1 PSGLVQTPLQQS
13 LAIVHALPLGKQ
25 PGVVVADGV
34 GKVPAISRS
43 GAPQPEANRAKRAA
57 ATAAQSRAHMTH
69 PRRCCRSAFTGVD
82 EALAAAVDTAIAR
95 GRRAALAD
103 HALTL
108 TPSGACWFGARGA
121 LCSTILRVVTA
132 NLRSP

>member
-1 PSGLVQTPLQQS
+1 
-13 LAIVHALPLGKQ
+13 
-25 PGVVVADGV
+25 
-34 GKVPAISRS
+34 S

-82 EALAAAVDTAIAR
+82 EALAAPVDTAAIA
-95 GRRAALAD
+95 GCRRVALAD

-108 TPSGACWFGARGA
+108 TPSSVCWLGLEVRFINSPPQRDGRVRVECEPPSVRPQNFIGAAPMCW
-121 LCSTILRVVTA
+121 A
-132 NLRSP
+132 NEPLLTNERQEKVLTRDS